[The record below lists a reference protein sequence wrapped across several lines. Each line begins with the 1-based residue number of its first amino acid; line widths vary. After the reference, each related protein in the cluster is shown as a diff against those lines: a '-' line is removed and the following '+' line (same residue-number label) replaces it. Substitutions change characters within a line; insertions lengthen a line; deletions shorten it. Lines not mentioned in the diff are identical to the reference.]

1 MNFIKLTLVNGDKAL
16 INLDKV
22 AVINHN
28 QMSKFYNVERTVLSF
43 RGEDDYTEVL
53 ETLEEIEQMIN
64 GDIKAN
70 TATLKNIET
79 LVNANRTLNTI
90 LAYDD
95 RIYTQNLISHVIDNL
110 RGQLK
115 EE

>member
-22 AVINHN
+22 DLINPN
-28 QMSKFYNVERTVLSF
+28 QMNHFYETKSTVLSF
-43 RGEDDYTEVL
+43 RGEYDYTEVV

-64 GDIKAN
+64 AN
-70 TATLKNIET
+70 SETLKNIET
-79 LVNANRTLNTI
+79 LVNANRTLNT
-90 LAYDD
+90 LLNYDD
-95 RIYTQNLISHVIDNL
+95 RIYTQNLISNVIDNL

-115 EE
+115 EETK